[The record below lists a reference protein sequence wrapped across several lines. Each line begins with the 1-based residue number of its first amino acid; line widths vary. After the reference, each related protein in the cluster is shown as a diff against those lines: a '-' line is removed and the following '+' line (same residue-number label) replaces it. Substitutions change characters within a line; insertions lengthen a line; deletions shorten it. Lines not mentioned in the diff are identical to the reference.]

1 MTLSLLSKKE
11 RKQMELLNFEG
22 QSVLDSRDVAKMIG
36 KQHSNLMRDIH
47 CYIRDITPNSNLNP
61 ADFFIPSTYTDK
73 NNQVRP
79 CYLLPRLGCE
89 FVANKLTGKKGN
101 QFTAQY
107 VSLFNSMKEQISN
120 PVEQALK
127 SFPIPRTMGEALR
140 LAADEADQL
149 AKQKP
154 KVDYYD
160 SQMRNPGLMTTTEI
174 AKDFGWSAS
183 KLNKWLA
190 AHHIIYKQGGHWVLY
205 QEYCGEGYTQYEP
218 FAYKKNNRQGIRNNL
233 KWTQKGRKFIY
244 DKLAEHD
251 IHPTLEQIELL
262 GD

>member
-1 MTLSLLSKKE
+1 MK
-11 RKQMELLNFEG
+11 LLNFEG
-22 QSVLDSRDVAKMIG
+22 RSVLNSRDVAEMIG
-36 KQHSNLMRDIH
+36 KEHKHLMRDIRT
-47 CYIRDITPNSNLNP
+47 YINDMQDSPNLDP
-61 ADFFIPSTYTDK
+61 RQFFIESTYTSDQNK
-73 NNQVRP
+73 ILP
-79 CYLLPRLGCE
+79 CYLLTKQGCE

-205 QEYCGEGYTQYEP
+205 QKYCGEGYTQYEP

-251 IHPTLEQIELL
+251 IHPTVEQLDLLEM
-262 GD
+262 

>member
-1 MTLSLLSKKE
+1 
-11 RKQMELLNFEG
+11 MELLNFEG
-22 QSVLDSRDVAKMIG
+22 QSVLDSRDVAEMVG
-36 KQHSNLMRDIH
+36 KRHTDLLRSIATYEEDISTDAKL
-47 CYIRDITPNSNLNP
+47 RPLN
-61 ADFFIPSTYTDK
+61 FFIPSTYKDK
-73 NNQVRP
+73 KGEVRK
-79 CYLLPRLGCE
+79 CYLLTKQGCE
-89 FVANKLTGKKGN
+89 FVANKMTGKKGN

-107 VSLFNSMKEQISN
+107 VSLFNSMKKTIETAPQEILNKLHKEWNVPTTLSG
-120 PVEQALK
+120 ALQ
-127 SFPIPRTMGEALR
+127 
-140 LAADEADQL
+140 LAANQQIQL
-149 AKQKP
+149 EKQKP

-205 QEYCGEGYTQYEP
+205 QKYCGEGYTQYEP

-251 IHPTLEQIELL
+251 IHPTVEQLDLLEM
-262 GD
+262 

>member
-1 MTLSLLSKKE
+1 
-11 RKQMELLNFEG
+11 MELLDFEG

-36 KQHSNLMRDIH
+36 KTHAHLIRDIDG
-47 CYIRDITPNSNLNP
+47 YIRDINQNPNLDS
-61 ADFFIPSTYTDK
+61 DQFFIPSTYRAGTGK
-73 NNQVRP
+73 EYK
-79 CYLLPRLGCE
+79 CYLITREGCE
-89 FVANKLTGKKGN
+89 FVANKVTGKKGN

-107 VSLFNSMKEQISN
+107 VSLFNSMKKQINN

-251 IHPTLEQIELL
+251 IHPVIEQLSLL
-262 GD
+262 D